1 LILSLISAKVL
12 GGYQFHY
19 VIHVTPSFYSK
30 SIFLRRNIVDKVVSS
45 VEEAIADIQD
55 GSMIAI
61 PGFFACG
68 VPRALLQALID
79 KGVKD
84 LTLTCGCGPLV
95 GASKELRAMVEKGQ
109 LKKVI
114 DSYGLDRSA
123 SKGMANPFEQAVRAG
138 KIEFEVYPMGTLAE
152 KYRAAGAG
160 LAAFYTPTGVGSV
173 VEEESVSSIEKNRV
187 KKETRI
193 FNGRK
198 YILETALQPDYAFI
212 HAKIGDRE
220 GNLRYA
226 KTAKNFNPVMAT
238 AAKITIAEVE
248 ELVEPGELDGNDIH
262 TPSVYVRRVVK
273 VARPKF
279 AITID

>member
-1 LILSLISAKVL
+1 
-12 GGYQFHY
+12 
-19 VIHVTPSFYSK
+19 
-30 SIFLRRNIVDKVVSS
+30 VDKVIPSI
-45 VEEAIADIQD
+45 EEAIADIPD

-68 VPRALLQALID
+68 VPRALLQALIK
-79 KGVKD
+79 KGTKN

-95 GASKELRAMVEKGQ
+95 GASAELTALVKNGQ

-123 SKGMANPFEQAVRAG
+123 TKGAQNPFEIAVRAG
-138 KIEFEVYPMGTLAE
+138 TIELEVFPMGTLAE
-152 KYRAAGAG
+152 KYHAAGAG
-160 LAAFYTPTGVGSV
+160 IAAFYTPTGVGSV
-173 VEEESVSSIEKNRV
+173 VEEASVTSIEKNRV
-187 KKETRI
+187 KKESRVI
-193 FNGRK
+193 DGKK
-198 YILETALQPDYAFI
+198 YILETALQPDYAFV
-212 HAKIGDRE
+212 HAQIGDRE

-248 ELVEPGELDGNDIH
+248 QLVETGELDGNDIH
-262 TPSVYVRRVVK
+262 TPSVYVRRVVQ
-273 VARPKF
+273 VSRPKF